1 MLSKYEPFPE
11 RKRVDGDEWFS
22 WAERLPP
29 SGQEFEYRLTG
40 ESSTRRAMRR
50 VLIERHAGRD
60 CYCNGESAAIVTED
74 GFICYGFHSPQSVMW
89 RPVSI
94 IVSE

>member
-29 SGQEFEYRLTG
+29 PGQEFEYRLG
-40 ESSTRRAMRR
+40 CESQTRRAMRR

-60 CYCNGESAAIVTED
+60 IYCNEEAAAIVTED
-74 GFICYGFHSPQSVMW
+74 GDICYGFHSSQSVVW